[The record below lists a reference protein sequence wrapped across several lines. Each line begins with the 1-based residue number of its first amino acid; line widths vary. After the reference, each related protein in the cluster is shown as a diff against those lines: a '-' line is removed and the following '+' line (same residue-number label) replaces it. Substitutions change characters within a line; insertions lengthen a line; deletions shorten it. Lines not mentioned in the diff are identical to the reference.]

1 MTTTVSIAELLK
13 AGVALEAIEA
23 VAITQQLIQSLK
35 TSPAADIEPPFGPPT
50 AETVVLDADGSVS
63 CAGCGVTPAISEI
76 AIFLD
81 SLLPHGSPRV
91 PGGVRYAIARALLE
105 VDVAP
110 FDSLDAF
117 SDALARHE
125 RGDRADIIRRLVRRS
140 ESPCAVAVF
149 VQADRRRPRANATEL
164 RRALRE
170 ADARLYAHHA
180 STAPHEATR
189 RAVELRQPP
198 MRGAS
203 AVAACLGAGLMLVA
217 AGDAMQRGEMPR
229 VAAAPIVTAAP
240 LPVAARPAVDARE
253 QPTSLVGTIPSPPT
267 ELAEV
272 SDSALPAPRVQG
284 ATKNRSAAS
293 TTSRAPRTAATIKK
307 TGTQRPGVLDRMKLK
322 WLRKAFVLHA
332 DEL

>member
-13 AGVALEAIEA
+13 AGVALDAAEA
-23 VAITQQLIQSLK
+23 VAITQQLIRSLRA
-35 TSPAADIEPPFGPPT
+35 SPAADIEPPFGPPT
-50 AETVVLDADGSVS
+50 AETVIVDADGSVS
-63 CAGCGVTPAISEI
+63 CAGCGATPAISEV

-91 PGGVRYAIARALLE
+91 PGGLRYTIARALLE

-125 RGDRADIIRRLVRRS
+125 HGDRVDVIRRLFRRS
-140 ESPCAVAVF
+140 ESPCAIAVF

-170 ADARLYAHHA
+170 ADARLYAHQV
-180 STAPHEATR
+180 STRQVIQER
-189 RAVELRQPP
+189 RQPP
-198 MRGAS
+198 IRGAS
-203 AVAACLGAGLMLVA
+203 AVAACVGAGLMLVA
-217 AGDAMQRGEMPR
+217 AGEVMQREDMPN

-240 LPVAARPAVDARE
+240 LPDTARSAVEVRE
-253 QPTSLVGTIPSPPT
+253 EPTSLVGTIPAPPAELSSP
-267 ELAEV
+267 V
-272 SDSALPAPRVQG
+272 SDSSLPPPRIQG
-284 ATKNRSAAS
+284 MAKKRSERAAAS
-293 TTSRAPRTAATIKK
+293 PTTTRAPRTTAKMKQA
-307 TGTQRPGVLDRMKLK
+307 GAQRPGVLDRLKLR
-322 WLRKAFVLHA
+322 WLRKAFVLRV